1 VLSSVRRLLMIKSFC
16 KINLSLRVLHKMNNG
31 LHNIQ
36 SNVFLLDL
44 YDEINIKKIK
54 KDEDKIVFKGQ
65 FKKLVNSYENSVKD
79 TIFLLRKQNIIKKN
93 INYQIVINKKI
104 PVFSGLGGG
113 SSNSAFIIK
122 YFIKD
127 KKKKFKIKEFEEKIG
142 TDLGLFFNKQS
153 LQKSLKKIENYKK
166 KYNFYF
172 LLVYPNLKCSTK
184 EIYSK
189 VNKYSNSSKTNFRKL
204 YSKAQFASLIKK
216 ERNDLQ
222 NIAIAKYKSI
232 KKIIEFISSQK
243 GCYFSRMTGSGSV
256 CFGMF
261 KSKKTAKFG
270 LKTIKKKFPKYW
282 CVVSKTI

>member
-1 VLSSVRRLLMIKSFC
+1 MIKSFC
-16 KINLSLRVLHKMNNG
+16 KINLSLRVLNKMSNG

-36 SNVFLLDL
+36 SNVFLLNL
-44 YDEINIKKIK
+44 YDEINIKKINK
-54 KDEDKIVFKGQ
+54 NKDVIIFKGR
-65 FKKLVNSYENSVKD
+65 FKKFINSYKNSVKD
-79 TIFLLRKQNIIKKN
+79 TITLLRKKNIIKKN
-93 INYQIVINKKI
+93 LNYEIAIDKKI

-122 YFIKD
+122 YFLKN
-127 KKKKFKIKEFEEKIG
+127 KKKNFKIEEFEEKIG
-142 TDLGLFFNKQS
+142 TDLGLFFNKQCF
-153 LQKSLKKIENYKK
+153 QKSLKKIEKYKK
-166 KYNFYF
+166 NYSFYF

-189 VNKYSNSSKTNFRKL
+189 VKKYSHSSKLNFKKL
-204 YSKAQFASLIKK
+204 YSKAQFAKIIKE

-222 NIAIAKYKSI
+222 DIATTKYSNIKNII
-232 KKIIEFISSQK
+232 KFISLQR

-261 KSKKTAKFG
+261 KSKETAKFG